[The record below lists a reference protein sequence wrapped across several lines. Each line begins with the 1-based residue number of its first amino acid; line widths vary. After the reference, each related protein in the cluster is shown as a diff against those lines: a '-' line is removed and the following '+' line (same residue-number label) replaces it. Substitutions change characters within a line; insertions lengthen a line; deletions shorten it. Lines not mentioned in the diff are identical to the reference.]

1 VSLLCYF
8 VRLAAEKKF
17 ILSEVPGLAEEPP
30 RRRRCGWI
38 TCVIIDMRKKMIL
51 AIDIGNTHM
60 VLGCLNEKNETVKR
74 VQMTTDR
81 QQTYHEY
88 AAGIRQVLQME
99 REEAVSFDGSILS
112 SVVPEVTDVVAEAVR
127 ILTGKRPL
135 VLGQGVE
142 TGLALDMNGLT
153 ADQIAGDL
161 LATAVAAVH
170 NYPLPAV
177 VIDIGTATTMT
188 VVSAEGVY
196 LGGVILPGPGTS
208 LQALVKDTSL
218 LPAVDF
224 SRPDKAI
231 AKDTVN
237 AMRAGIVYGSAG
249 AIDGILDRFEE
260 ELGVFPTVLATG
272 GMGRILAPYCRH
284 RITVDDSLLL
294 KGLGIIWRNN
304 RKPAEKAA
312 KPETV

>member
-1 VSLLCYF
+1 MITEGRKENILFGVPPLLYRPVSGREKIYPVF
-8 VRLAAEKKF
+8 YVYVR
-17 ILSEVPGLAEEPP
+17 
-30 RRRRCGWI
+30 R
-38 TCVIIDMRKKMIL
+38 KMIL

-81 QQTYHEY
+81 QQTAHEY

-99 REEAVSFDGSILS
+99 KMQEKASFDGSVLS
-112 SVVPEVTDVVAEAVR
+112 SVVPEVTDVVAEAVQ
-127 ILTGKRPL
+127 ILIGKRPL
-135 VLGQGVE
+135 VLGQGVK
-142 TGLALDMNGLT
+142 TGLALDMNGLS

-170 NYPLPAV
+170 DYPLPAV
-177 VIDIGTATTMT
+177 IIDIGTATTMT

-208 LQALVKDTSL
+208 LQALIKDTSL

-224 SRPDKAI
+224 SRPDRAI

-260 ELGVFPTVLATG
+260 ELGVFPTILATG
-272 GMGRILAPYCRH
+272 GMGRILAPFCRH

-294 KGLGIIWRNN
+294 KGLGIIWDKN
-304 RKPAEKAA
+304 KEPAK
-312 KPETV
+312 TVSAQTMV